1 MGDVVADF
9 ILVPGAGGIATPYW
23 HRVSSNLQRS
33 GHSAFPIDLPGSSP
47 DAGLPEY
54 SAIVA
59 DAIQDTADPVVV
71 AQSLGAFAAVMA
83 CSQVQARSLVLVNAM
98 VPAPGET
105 PGNWWGATGA
115 IAARTVAARSR
126 GYTDEFELATYFLH
140 DLNPDDAAAVL
151 ADPGHE
157 ADIVFGQPCDV
168 ATWPEIPTAAI
179 VGSDD
184 RLFPLEFQRQLLVD
198 RAGVTPVVMPG
209 GHLLALAN
217 PDGLTEALL
226 VLANQADK

>member
-1 MGDVVADF
+1 MT
-9 ILVPGAGGIATPYW
+9 GGTS
-23 HRVSSNLQRS
+23 R
-33 GHSAFPIDLPGSSP
+33 
-47 DAGLPEY
+47 
-54 SAIVA
+54 
-59 DAIQDTADPVVV
+59 
-71 AQSLGAFAAVMA
+71 
-83 CSQVQARSLVLVNAM
+83 
-98 VPAPGET
+98 
-105 PGNWWGATGA
+105 ATGA
-115 IAARTVAARSR
+115 IAARTVAARTR

-168 ATWPEIPTAAI
+168 AMWPEIPTAAI

-198 RAGVTPVVMPG
+198 RAGVTPMVMPG

-217 PDGLTEALL
+217 PAGLTDALL
-226 VLANQADK
+226 VLAKQADK

>member
-1 MGDVVADF
+1 MADF
-9 ILVPGAGGIATPYW
+9 ILVPGAGGMATPYW
-23 HRVSSNLQRS
+23 HHVSSDLQRS
-33 GHSAFPIDLPGSSP
+33 GHRAFPIDLPGSSP

-54 SAIVA
+54 SALVA
-59 DAIQDTADPVVV
+59 DAVQDSADTVVV

-83 CSQVQARSLVLVNAM
+83 CSQAQARSLVLVNAM

-105 PGNWWGATGA
+105 PGEWWEATGA

-140 DLNPDDAAAVL
+140 VLNPEDAAAVL
-151 ADPGHE
+151 DDPGDE

-168 ATWPEIPTAAI
+168 TTWPQIPTAAI

-184 RLFPLEFQRQLLVD
+184 RLFPLEFQTQLLID
-198 RAGVTPVVMPG
+198 RVGVTPVVLPG

-226 VLANQADK
+226 VLAN

>member
-1 MGDVVADF
+1 
-9 ILVPGAGGIATPYW
+9 
-23 HRVSSNLQRS
+23 
-33 GHSAFPIDLPGSSP
+33 
-47 DAGLPEY
+47 
-54 SAIVA
+54 
-59 DAIQDTADPVVV
+59 
-71 AQSLGAFAAVMA
+71 
-83 CSQVQARSLVLVNAM
+83 M

-105 PGNWWGATGA
+105 PGEWWEATGA

-140 DLNPDDAAAVL
+140 DLNPEDAAAVL
-151 ADPGHE
+151 DDPGDE

-168 ATWPEIPTAAI
+168 TTWPQIPTAAI

-184 RLFPLEFQRQLLVD
+184 RLFPLEFQTQLLID
-198 RAGVTPVVMPG
+198 RVGVTPVVLPG

-226 VLANQADK
+226 VLAN

>member
-1 MGDVVADF
+1 MADF

-33 GHSAFPIDLPGSSP
+33 GHSAIPIDLPGSSP

-83 CSQVQARSLVLVNAM
+83 CSQVRARSLVLVNAM
-98 VPAPGET
+98 VPVPGET
-105 PGNWWGATGA
+105 PGDWWGATEA

-157 ADIVFGQPCDV
+157 ADIVFSQPCDV

-198 RAGVTPVVMPG
+198 RAGVTPVVIPG

-226 VLANQADK
+226 ALAHRADS